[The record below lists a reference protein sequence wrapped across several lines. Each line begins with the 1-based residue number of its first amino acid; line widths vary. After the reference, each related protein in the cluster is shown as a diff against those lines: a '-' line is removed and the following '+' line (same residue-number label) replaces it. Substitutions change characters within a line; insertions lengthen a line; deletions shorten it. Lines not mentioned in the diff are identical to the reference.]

1 VAPNPFVDE
10 TRIDFHYKKNAGSA
24 MLKVMNMQGE
34 IVYESTEFDINET
47 ISIGKE
53 LKSGIYIVVVIYE
66 NESYVRTIVKNQ

>member
-1 VAPNPFVDE
+1 
-10 TRIDFHYKKNAGSA
+10 
-24 MLKVMNMQGE
+24 MQGE